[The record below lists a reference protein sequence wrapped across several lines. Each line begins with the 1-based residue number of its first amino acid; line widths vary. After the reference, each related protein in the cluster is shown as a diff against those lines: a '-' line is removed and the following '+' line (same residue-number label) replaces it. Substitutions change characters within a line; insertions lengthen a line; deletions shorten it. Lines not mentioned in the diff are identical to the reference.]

1 MFPGNRLLP
10 QTARVNY
17 PEIAA
22 SLIVKNGRFCV
33 SLGVARLKVTCTD
46 AQVTR
51 TGELKLREGV
61 GTTRIESR
69 GATTT
74 IKKLKHD
81 LARCAAPIARPFT
94 RNSPVN
100 FRRFCELDFVKVEDD
115 ALFCMM

>member
-61 GTTRIESR
+61 GTTRDREQRSNHNDKE
-69 GATTT
+69 T
-74 IKKLKHD
+74 K
-81 LARCAAPIARPFT
+81 ARSCKMRST
-94 RNSPVN
+94 DCSPVYTQLTCK
-100 FRRFCELDFVKVEDD
+100 F
-115 ALFCMM
+115 